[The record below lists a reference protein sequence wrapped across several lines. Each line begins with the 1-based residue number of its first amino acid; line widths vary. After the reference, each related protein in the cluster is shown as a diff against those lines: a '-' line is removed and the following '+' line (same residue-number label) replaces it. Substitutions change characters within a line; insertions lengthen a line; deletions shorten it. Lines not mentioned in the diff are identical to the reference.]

1 MLTAGSGCTGH
12 YRAIRMWEAAV
23 NEAGTV
29 ERDAVIRALDHAQI
43 GEGPGGPAE
52 MIPGQHHVRMN
63 MYIAQARAGR
73 FRVVKNLGP
82 IDPDERVLA
91 DELQRSNAG

>member
-29 ERDAVIRALDHAQI
+29 ERATRSSGRSI
-43 GEGPGGPAE
+43 
-52 MIPGQHHVRMN
+52 IPG
-63 MYIAQARAGR
+63 
-73 FRVVKNLGP
+73 
-82 IDPDERVLA
+82 
-91 DELQRSNAG
+91 